1 MTGLKI
7 AAALTIATGAAAFA
21 ISGCVVGPG
30 YKAPAPPTPS
40 TGAFSATLP
49 PTVGIAMEPPPNWWE
64 LYKVPALDALVQD
77 ALVHNTNIEVAAA
90 NLATARGALSQA
102 RAGRYPSTNLSSSA
116 TYGVSTTSAADAVA
130 AGLPPPHASPYYVA
144 GLDAS
149 YEIDFFGRITQQ
161 IRAARADVEAQQA
174 AEDIERVSV
183 AGETTR
189 AYLDACAYAEELAVA
204 KRSLDLINQTYNLT
218 VVQARY
224 GVASEF
230 DLARER
236 QLVAQTQATLPGYE
250 GQRRTAL
257 FELAVLTGRPPE
269 EISRDADACKAP
281 PKLTTL
287 LPIGD
292 VRGLFKR
299 RPDVRQAERQL
310 ARDYARI
317 GVATAD
323 LFPTVNISAFGQTAA
338 GSLGSLGTL
347 GALSY
352 GIGPTL
358 SWSFPNILV
367 ARAEIRQARGNASA
381 SYARF
386 QGSVLQAL
394 QDTEEAVTNY
404 GAELDRHA
412 SLITSRDQ
420 ARIAARL
427 AEVQY
432 QNGAASFLDIIT
444 AQTNLVEAEQS
455 LAGSDQAIV
464 SDQVTLFKALGG
476 GWEQAPEARAP
487 GLRDAKTG
495 KTIEVR

>member
-1 MTGLKI
+1 MTGHR
-7 AAALTIATGAAAFA
+7 AARGPTLALGAVLLLA
-21 ISGCVVGPG
+21 GCVVGPG
-30 YKAPAPPTPS
+30 YKAPTPPTPS
-40 TGAFSATLP
+40 TGAFSSSLP
-49 PTVGIAMEPPPNWWE
+49 ATVGTTMQPPPNWWE
-64 LYKVPALDALVQD
+64 LYKVPALDALVQE
-77 ALVHNTNIEVAAA
+77 ALAHNTNIEVAAA
-90 NLATARGALSQA
+90 NLVTARGALAQA
-102 RAGRYPSTNLSSSA
+102 RAGRYPSTTLSA
-116 TYGVSTTSAADAVA
+116 TGTYGVGTTTAADAVA
-130 AGLPPPHASPYYVA
+130 AGLPPPQPYPYYTA
-144 GLDAS
+144 ALDAS

-161 IRAARADVEAQQA
+161 IRAARADLEAQQA

-204 KRSLDLINQTYNLT
+204 RESLDLINQTYNLT
-218 VVQARY
+218 VIQARY
-224 GVASEF
+224 GVASEL

-250 GQRRTAL
+250 GQRRVAL

-310 ARDYARI
+310 ARDFARI

-323 LFPTVNISAFGQTAA
+323 LFPTISISAFGETAA
-338 GSLGSLGTL
+338 GSLGQLGTL

-352 GIGPTL
+352 GIGPAL

-367 ARAEIRQARGNASA
+367 ARAEIQQARGNASA

-404 GAELDRHA
+404 RAELDRHA
-412 SLITSRDQ
+412 ALITSRDQ
-420 ARIAARL
+420 AQIAAKL
-427 AEVQY
+427 AEVEY

-444 AQTNLVEAEQS
+444 AQTNLVDANQA
-455 LAGSDQAIV
+455 LASSDQAIV

-476 GWEQAPEARAP
+476 GWEQAPAAKALP
-487 GLRDAKTG
+487 LQDAKTG
-495 KTIEVR
+495 KAIPVR

>member
-1 MTGLKI
+1 MTG
-7 AAALTIATGAAAFA
+7 ARVVRALTLTFGLLV
-21 ISGCVVGPG
+21 SGCVVGPG
-30 YKAPAPPTPS
+30 YQAPTPPTPS
-40 TGAFSATLP
+40 AGTFSSTLP
-49 PTVGIAMEPPPNWWE
+49 PTVGTDMQPFQNWWE
-64 LYKVPALDALVQD
+64 LYKVPALDALVQE
-77 ALVHNTNIEVAAA
+77 ALTHNTNIEVAAA

-102 RAGRYPSTNLSSSA
+102 RVGRYPSTNLSSSA
-116 TYGVSTTSAADAVA
+116 SYGVGTSTAAAAVSA
-130 AGLPPPHASPYYVA
+130 GQSPPQPSPYYSA
-144 GLDAS
+144 ALDAS
-149 YEIDFFGRITQQ
+149 YEIDFFGRITQR
-161 IRAARADVEAQQA
+161 IRAAAADVEAQQA
-174 AEDIERVSV
+174 AEDVERVSV

-204 KRSLDLINQTYNLT
+204 RRSLDLINQTLNLT
-218 VVQARY
+218 TIQARY

-250 GQRRTAL
+250 GQRRAAL

-281 PKLTTL
+281 PNLTTL

-292 VRGLFKR
+292 VQGLFRR
-299 RPDVRQAERQL
+299 RPDVRQAEREL

-323 LFPTVNISAFGQTAA
+323 LYPTVNITAFGQTAA
-338 GSLGSLGTL
+338 GSLGALGTL

-352 GIGPTL
+352 GVGPSL
-358 SWSFPNILV
+358 NWSFPNILN

-404 GAELDRHA
+404 GAELDRRA

-420 ARIAARL
+420 ARIAAQL

-444 AQTNLVEAEQS
+444 AQTNLVNAEQA
-455 LAGSDQAIV
+455 LASSDQAIV
-464 SDQVTLFKALGG
+464 SDQVSVFKALGG
-476 GWEQAPEARAP
+476 GWEQAPEAKAP
-487 GLRDAKTG
+487 PLLDAKTG
-495 KTIEVR
+495 RTSPVK